1 MENQKN
7 ILISD
12 EDFLSQILG
21 TDITTDEKP
30 KSNSEEVLDDIL
42 GIKDEPVKEES
53 PVEKET
59 SVQEELVKVEEPK
72 ISRFGV
78 KDTVLTLIESGEWY
92 DMPIKYG
99 EKEYENIEEL
109 IEKEKPSKELFQLL
123 SQAQKTYKES
133 LIEESYV
140 KVGDKTSTKAKL
152 ISAILNDVDYS
163 DLLEHNR
170 DVIEPLKKVDF
181 NTIQDNERIAEG
193 FVRQCL
199 VEVDNYHPDSL
210 DAVITKLKAEHR
222 LIEQATAY
230 QEEYV
235 DRFNREVEKRQIEKN
250 TIKQQ
255 EEQALKEDMKNLRA
269 TLKTLDFNDKFS
281 GEILKLRYNKDEAG
295 KYRYESLV
303 KDKMSKDKE
312 FEARLMHFILDE
324 QDFIEK
330 AKSKVKAQEQKKV
343 LELLNLTPKSKT
355 SVETK
360 PKSGNLQT
368 EDEDFLR
375 ELGLFG
381 THN

>member
-7 ILISD
+7 IISD
-12 EDFLSQILG
+12 EDFLNQILG
-21 TDITTDEKP
+21 TDVTTDEKL

-42 GIKDEPVKEES
+42 GIKDELVKEES
-53 PVEKET
+53 AVEKET
-59 SVQEELVKVEEPK
+59 SVQEEPLKVEEPK

-210 DAVITKLKAEHR
+210 DVVIAKLKSEHR

-235 DRFNREVEKRQIEKN
+235 ERFNREVEKRQIEKN

-312 FEARLMHFILDE
+312 FEARLMHFIIDE

-343 LELLNLTPKSKT
+343 LELLNLTPRSKT

-360 PKSGNLQT
+360 LKSGNLQT

-381 THN
+381 AHN

>member
-381 THN
+381 AHN

>member
-355 SVETK
+355 SIETK
-360 PKSGNLQT
+360 QKSGNLQT